1 MSLQQTKNLV
11 RQARTAFD
19 FAQKLPPRHIY
30 SLKELDIEDSQKT
43 AYRRIKKLSELGLVN
58 YKRGFFTI
66 KREVIAQEVGILEKL
81 IPSFTALTQARR
93 FGRSYNVTDINFVMK
108 TMPKNSVIT
117 LEHSAYR
124 LTKFQSP
131 HDLHVYVTDMEK
143 AIHFLKRNNFS
154 EGKKG
159 NIVLMPKI
167 GSFENK
173 IERVFLDCLAK
184 GGRSMMDAIAIQ
196 IKYKDKIKTPA
207 RFTTEMVLKV
217 QEDLPLE
224 SNN

>member
-1 MSLQQTKNLV
+1 MSLQQTTSLV

-30 SLKELDIEDSQKT
+30 NLKELDIEDSTKT
-43 AYRRIKKLSELGLVN
+43 AYRRIKKLSALGLAN

-66 KREVIAQEVGILEKL
+66 KREVVAQEIGVLEKL
-81 IPSFTALTQARR
+81 IPSFTALTQARH
-93 FGRSYNVTDINFVMK
+93 FGKSYNVTDINFIMK
-108 TMPKNSVIT
+108 NMPKDSIIT

-143 AIHFLKRNNFS
+143 AIRFLKKNKFS

-159 NIVLMPKI
+159 SIVLMPKI

-173 IERVFLDCLAK
+173 IERIFLDCLAN

-196 IKYKDKIKTPA
+196 IKYKNKIKIQA
-207 RFTTEMVLKV
+207 RFTTEMLLKV
-217 QEDLPLE
+217 QEDLSLE

>member
-1 MSLQQTKNLV
+1 MSLQQTTSLLH
-11 RQARTAFD
+11 QARDAFD
-19 FAQKLPPRHIY
+19 FAQKLPSRPIY
-30 SLKELDIEDSQKT
+30 NLKELNFEFSERT

-58 YKRGFFTI
+58 YKRGYFTI
-66 KREVIAQEVGILEKL
+66 KREVVAQEVGVLEKL
-81 IPSFTALTQARR
+81 IPSFIALTQARR

-108 TMPKNSVIT
+108 NMPKDSMVT

-124 LTKFQSP
+124 LTKFQFP
-131 HDLHVYVTDMEK
+131 HDFHVYVTDIKK
-143 AIHFLKRNNFS
+143 ATRFLKKNNFS

-159 NIVLMPKI
+159 NIVLMQKI
-167 GSFENK
+167 GSFENE

-217 QEDLPLE
+217 QEDLPIE